1 MVMNKY
7 MHCFHVLLKGGIFLR
22 QNVTKLT
29 VKPLSSTR
37 WESRIKSVQPIR
49 HQAPQIRAA
58 LREVEKASTDDPA
71 AVSDAQSLIKSLES
85 FEFLLGMVIWHDI
98 LFYVNMVRLH
108 PKIVCI
114 DATLKQIEGVIS
126 YF

>member
-1 MVMNKY
+1 VQ
-7 MHCFHVLLKGGIFLR
+7 L
-22 QNVTKLT
+22 
-29 VKPLSSTR
+29 
-37 WESRIKSVQPIR
+37 IK